1 MSQTQTTHTG
11 TGSHALPTLKVGH
24 MAPDF
29 KAKAFMAGQMKDV
42 ALKDFHGKWVCLFFY
57 PLDFT
62 FVCPTE
68 IRGFA
73 QKETDFKEL
82 GCQVIGCST
91 DSEYSHKAWFERD
104 LPEVKYPV
112 LADTAHTVSR
122 HYGVLMEDK
131 GIALRGT
138 FLIDPQGTLQWM
150 SVNALGTGRSVDEVV
165 RTLQA
170 LKTGELC
177 PADWKPGKATLK

>member
-1 MSQTQTTHTG
+1 MTN
-11 TGSHALPTLKVGH
+11 TLKVGA

-29 KAKAFMAGQMKDV
+29 KSQAFIAGKFQEV
-42 ALKDFHGKWVCLFFY
+42 SLRDFQGKWVCLFFY

-68 IRGFA
+68 IRSFA
-73 QKETDFKEL
+73 QHEADFKEL

-91 DSEYSHKAWFERD
+91 DSVYSHKAWFEKD
-104 LPEVKYPV
+104 LAEVKFPV
-112 LADTAHTVSR
+112 LADTSHKVSR
-122 HYGVLMEDK
+122 DYNVLIEEQ
-131 GIALRGT
+131 GIAFRGT
-138 FLIDPQGTLQWM
+138 FLVDPNGTLQWM
-150 SVNALGTGRSVDEVV
+150 SGNALSIGRSVEEVV

-177 PADWKPGKATLK
+177 PAEWKPGKSTIKT

>member
-1 MSQTQTTHTG
+1 MSTT
-11 TGSHALPTLKVGH
+11 STLKVGLP
-24 MAPDF
+24 APDF
-29 KAKAFMAGQMKDV
+29 KGAAYVAGQFKDV
-42 ALKDFHGKWVCLFFY
+42 SLKEFQGKWVCLFFY

-73 QKETDFKEL
+73 QHEAQFREL
-82 GCQVIGCST
+82 GCHVVACST
-91 DSEYSHKAWFERD
+91 DSKFTHKAWFEKD

-112 LADTAHTVSR
+112 LADTAHQISR
-122 HYGVLMEDK
+122 DYGVLIENE

-138 FLIDPQGTLQWM
+138 FLIDPKGVLQWM

-165 RTLQA
+165 RTLSA

-177 PADWKPGKATLK
+177 PADWKPGTATLKV

>member
-1 MSQTQTTHTG
+1 MTG
-11 TGSHALPTLKVGH
+11 NHLKVGSL
-24 MAPDF
+24 APDF
-29 KAKAFMAGQMKDV
+29 RAKAYVAGQFKDV
-42 ALKDFHGKWVCLFFY
+42 GLKDFQGKWVCLYFY

-68 IRGFA
+68 IRSFGA
-73 QKETDFKEL
+73 KEAEFREL
-82 GCQVIGCST
+82 GCQVVACST

-104 LPEVKYPV
+104 LSEVKHPV
-112 LADTAHTVSR
+112 LADTAHNISR
-122 HYGVLMEDK
+122 DYGVLIEDK

-138 FLIDPQGTLQWM
+138 FLIDPKGTLQWM
-150 SVNALGTGRSVDEVV
+150 SVNALGVGRSVDEVL

-177 PADWKPGKATLK
+177 PAEWKPGKPTLK

>member
-1 MSQTQTTHTG
+1 MFT
-11 TGSHALPTLKVGH
+11 APKVGAI
-24 MAPDF
+24 APEF
-29 KAKAFMAGQMKDV
+29 KAKAYLAGDFKEV
-42 ALKDFHGKWVCLFFY
+42 SLKDFKGKWVCLYFY

-68 IRGFA
+68 IRAFA
-73 QKETDFKEL
+73 EKEAQFKEA
-82 GCQVIGCST
+82 GCQLVACST

-104 LPEVKYPV
+104 LKEVKYPV
-112 LADTAHTVSR
+112 LADTTHVIAR
-122 HYGVLMEDK
+122 DYGVLLEEK

-138 FLIDPQGTLQWM
+138 FLIDPNGTLQWM
-150 SVNALGTGRSVDEVV
+150 QVNALGTGRSVDEVL

-177 PADWKPGKATLK
+177 PANWKPGQATLK

>member
-1 MSQTQTTHTG
+1 MTT
-11 TGSHALPTLKVGH
+11 PTVKVGTL
-24 MAPDF
+24 APDF
-29 KAKAFMAGQMKDV
+29 KAKAYVAGQFKDV
-42 ALKDFHGKWVCLFFY
+42 SLRDFQGKWVCLFFY

-68 IRGFA
+68 IRSFA
-73 QKETDFKEL
+73 KHEAEFKEM
-82 GCQVIGCST
+82 GCQVVSCST

-104 LPEVKYPV
+104 LAEVKYPI
-112 LADTAHTVSR
+112 LADTAHTISKD
-122 HYGVLMEDK
+122 YGMLIEEK

-138 FLIDPQGTLQWM
+138 FLIDPKGILQWT
-150 SVNALGTGRSVDEVV
+150 SVSALNVGRSVDEVL

-177 PADWKPGKATLK
+177 PADWKPGQSTIKT

>member
-1 MSQTQTTHTG
+1 MS
-11 TGSHALPTLKVGH
+11 ATLKVGSL
-24 MAPDF
+24 APDF
-29 KAKAFMAGQMKDV
+29 KGKAYIAGQFKDV
-42 ALKDFHGKWVCLFFY
+42 SLKDFQGKWVCLFFY

-68 IRGFA
+68 IRSFA
-73 QKETDFKEL
+73 QHEADFKEL
-82 GCQVIGCST
+82 GCQVVACST
-91 DSEYSHKAWFERD
+91 DSEYSHKAWFEKD

-112 LADTAHTVSR
+112 LADTAHSISR
-122 HYGVLMEDK
+122 EYGVLLEDK

-138 FLIDPQGTLQWM
+138 FLIDPKGTLQWM
-150 SVNALGTGRSVDEVV
+150 SVNALGTGRSVEEVI

-177 PADWKPGKATLK
+177 PAEWKPGKSTIKT

>member
-1 MSQTQTTHTG
+1 MSN
-11 TGSHALPTLKVGH
+11 TLRVGA

-29 KAKAFMAGQMKDV
+29 KAQAFIAGQSSFKEV
-42 ALKDFHGKWVCLFFY
+42 GLRDFQGKWVCLFFY

-68 IRGFA
+68 LRSFA
-73 QKETDFKEL
+73 QHEAEFKEL

-91 DSEYSHKAWFERD
+91 DSAFSHKAWFEKD
-104 LPEVKYPV
+104 IPDVKYPV
-112 LADTAHTVSR
+112 LADTNHKISR
-122 HYGVLMEDK
+122 DYNVLIEEQ
-131 GIALRGT
+131 GIAFRGT
-138 FLIDPQGTLQWM
+138 FLVDPKGTLQWM
-150 SVNALGTGRSVDEVV
+150 SVNALNIGRSVEEVV

-177 PADWKPGKATLK
+177 PAEWKPGKSTIKT